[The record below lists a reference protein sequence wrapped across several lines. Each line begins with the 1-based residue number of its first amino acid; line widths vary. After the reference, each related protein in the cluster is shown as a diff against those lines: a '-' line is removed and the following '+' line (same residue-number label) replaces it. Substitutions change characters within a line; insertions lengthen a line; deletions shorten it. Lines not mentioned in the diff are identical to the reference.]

1 MHAIDHYLI
10 INLKTVFIAD
20 EISKELIHYTINNP
34 KNEISLIS
42 NIKTVNE
49 IKNDT
54 SLKIRNQYETF
65 PYPSWVYCKSQPY
78 KRSISQYLKI

>member
-1 MHAIDHYLI
+1 MQMKLI
-10 INLKTVFIAD
+10 RINSL
-20 EISKELIHYTINNP
+20 HNNNP

-65 PYPSWVYCKSQPY
+65 PYPSWVYCKSQAY
-78 KRSISQYLKI
+78 KHLFRNI